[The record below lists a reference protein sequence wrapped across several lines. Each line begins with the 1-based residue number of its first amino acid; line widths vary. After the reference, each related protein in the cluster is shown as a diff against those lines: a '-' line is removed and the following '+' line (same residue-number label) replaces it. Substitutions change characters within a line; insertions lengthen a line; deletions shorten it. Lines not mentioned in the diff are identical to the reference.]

1 MFMLDYEETNDESVP
16 ASNTGFTRDANAP
29 AQTLTIAEDL
39 AGLQLAL
46 DATWVVARVA
56 GRAIEVVRAEVLEK
70 RGLQPRCLALRYTCR
85 RLGCTQPPLEW
96 MPEGL
101 ERSVPPAQT

>member
-70 RGLQPRCLALRYTCR
+70 RGLQPA
-85 RLGCTQPPLEW
+85 
-96 MPEGL
+96 
-101 ERSVPPAQT
+101 VPRAAIYL